1 MVFFETLTKH
11 PINWQQNPTLLPIV
25 RKMLDKTPLH
35 DKKILVLFNIEFL
48 QALIEERNVNPEN
61 IYYIADNELE
71 NLCSLKIYKVKS
83 YWLKHNGFNKEN
95 KPVYKVADLKELLQG
110 LNMKFDLVFSN
121 PPYNSNLD
129 VKILNEII
137 DISNEFVVIHP
148 SISVIDIKGKT
159 SDFVNFKK
167 KANFKS
173 IELFMGNK
181 LFDIQLE
188 NPCMISHID
197 NSYKGEITVID
208 LDKKQTYSVKD
219 SNLITKYGKEW
230 IDFVQA
236 FYLQIKSHCEN
247 NSLWSNRMMDCTR
260 FQDDSKFFVQL
271 TAMMMGY
278 SKGVDK
284 PADKFYSL
292 TMKNYSSGGDK
303 NWNNGNVGVRDY
315 TPKTDKTLEPKKP
328 SYEFDTEEQRINFL
342 NYCQTDFARFCLSL
356 IKNNAHLDS
365 GELGLVPWLD
375 FNEAWDDAKLYEKFD
390 VSQQM
395 QDYIRDFLPDF
406 HGIRK

>member
-1 MVFFETLTKH
+1 
-11 PINWQQNPTLLPIV
+11 
-25 RKMLDKTPLH
+25 
-35 DKKILVLFNIEFL
+35 LFNIEFL
-48 QALIEERNVNPEN
+48 HVLIDEQGVSPQH
-61 IYYIADNELE
+61 ITFIADNHIEKLSA
-71 NLCSLKIYKVKS
+71 NKIFKVHSYCVNHKGYKKGKPIYDDKDLYYIVK
-83 YWLKHNGFNKEN
+83 
-95 KPVYKVADLKELLQG
+95 G

-208 LDKKQTYSVKD
+208 LDKKQTYHVKD
-219 SNLITKYGKEW
+219 SNPITKYGKEW

-236 FYLQIKSHCEN
+236 FYLQIKYQCEN
-247 NSLWSNRMMDCTR
+247 NSLWSNRMMDYTR
-260 FQDDSKFFVQL
+260 LQDDSKFFVQL

-375 FNEAWDDAKLYEKFD
+375 FNKAWDDDKLFKKFN
-390 VSQQM
+390 VSKELQG
-395 QDYIRDFLPDF
+395 YISEFLPDF

>member
-1 MVFFETLTKH
+1 
-11 PINWQQNPTLLPIV
+11 
-25 RKMLDKTPLH
+25 MLDKTTLD

-48 QALIEERNVNPEN
+48 QVLIEDRKVNPKN
-61 IYYIADNELE
+61 IYYIADNDLE
-71 NLCSLKIYKVKS
+71 YLSGIKIFKVQSYKINEYTVSALKKLV
-83 YWLKHNGFNKEN
+83 E
-95 KPVYKVADLKELLQG
+95 G
-110 LNMKFDLVFSN
+110 LEMKFDLVLSN

-137 DISNEFVVIHP
+137 SVSNEFVVIHP

-159 SDFVNFKK
+159 SDFVKFKK
-167 KANFKS
+167 NANFKS

-197 NSYKGEITVID
+197 NNYNGDITVID
-208 LDKKQTYSVKD
+208 CDKKQTYTVDD

-236 FYLQIKSHCEN
+236 FYKQIKEYCEN
-247 NSLWSNRMMDCTR
+247 DGSLWSMRMMDCTK
-260 FQDDSKFFVQL
+260 FHDSSKFFVQL

-292 TMKNYSSGGDK
+292 TMKNYSTGGDK

-315 TPKTDKTLEPKKP
+315 SPKTDKTLEPKKP
-328 SYEFDTEEQRINFL
+328 SYEFETEEQRLNFL

-375 FNEAWDDAKLYEKFD
+375 FNEAWDDEKLFQKFN
-390 VSQQM
+390 VSEELQV
-395 QDYIRDFLPDF
+395 YIREFLPDF